1 MFRLFNQAT
10 ITPYLYQEPSTVY
23 LLVYCKGMRSHSLTV
38 YVAKLTDNK
47 YMNQPYKIMRFYIKI
62 ITLLKLYVN
71 FMQIIM

>member
-23 LLVYCKGMRSHSLTV
+23 LLVYIGIRSHSLTV
-38 YVAKLTDNK
+38 YIAKLTDNK

-62 ITLLKLYVN
+62 IALLKLYVN